1 MTPDLYRKQKG
12 SSSSHDI
19 AIYHKWK
26 LSAIPKLRYHDHK
39 VFGLWPLV
47 TSNNLWPPPKT
58 IGFFQST
65 WQSYIKYENCR
76 PFLPWDIAIT
86 RFLVFDSGDLKWPLT
101 STKNNRILPV
111 SMTKLYQIWKL
122 SDIPILRYRDYE
134 PFMRFSQFY
143 LRWPQMTSDLYQKQ

>member
-12 SSSSHDI
+12 SSSSYNI

-26 LSAIPKLRYHDHK
+26 LSAIPKLRYRDHK

-76 PFLPWDIAIT
+76 PLLSRDTAIT
-86 RFLVFDSGDLKWPLT
+86 SHQGGGKASDWLGEGAKALS
-101 STKNNRILPV
+101 SQSSSQNNKSIYR
-111 SMTKLYQIWKL
+111 IWKVL
-122 SDIPILRYRDYE
+122 IITILRNRDYK
-134 PFMRFSQFY
+134 PFSQFKF
-143 LRWPQMTSDLYQKQ
+143 LSPQMTSDLYQKQ